1 MSTKRFQV
9 LFAELYPHVFK
20 NDTRI
25 RNTVQVDKEDA
36 GTCIICQLKAVRRKL
51 SINLVCEKQCL
62 NYY

>member
-51 SINLVCEKQCL
+51 SINLV
-62 NYY
+62 